1 MSSVSPST
9 DNVTLQH
16 ERTIQ
21 KAADYV
27 DALREQWWNLSRT
40 DRQEARRVIEDM
52 LISLHTLGI
61 RPGGT
66 R

>member
-1 MSSVSPST
+1 MHRISRDA
-9 DNVTLQH
+9 DNVARRHDQV
-16 ERTIQ
+16 ID

-27 DALREQWWNLSRT
+27 TALREQWWDLSRT
-40 DRQEARRVIEDM
+40 DRQEARRVLEDM

-61 RPGGT
+61 RAGGA